1 MTAPSDGCN
10 VVFCQVVD
18 VDSRKECF
26 SFPLK
31 ICSLLFDGILVLVA
45 RDSMWTMDFN
55 VLTLVNIGSI
65 KIWIVSFRAE
75 VLRVILWYQ

>member
-1 MTAPSDGCN
+1 MTAKSDGCN

-18 VDSRKECF
+18 VDSRKGCF

-31 ICSLLFDGILVLVA
+31 LCSLLFVRMLVLVA
-45 RDSMWTMDFN
+45 MDSMWTMDVN

-65 KIWIVSFRAE
+65 KIWIVPFRAE
-75 VLRVILWYQ
+75 VLR

>member
-18 VDSRKECF
+18 VDSRKRCF

-31 ICSLLFDGILVLVA
+31 LCSLLFVRMLVLVA
-45 RDSMWTMDFN
+45 MDSMWTMDFN
-55 VLTLVNIGSI
+55 VPSLVNIGSI
-65 KIWIVSFRAE
+65 KIWIVSFRAK
-75 VLRVILWYQ
+75 VLK